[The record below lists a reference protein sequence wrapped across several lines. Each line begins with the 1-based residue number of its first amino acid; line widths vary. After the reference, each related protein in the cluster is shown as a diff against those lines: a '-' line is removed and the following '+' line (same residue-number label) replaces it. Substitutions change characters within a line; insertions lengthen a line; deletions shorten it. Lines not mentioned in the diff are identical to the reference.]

1 MALLRLILGSV
12 FTAALLVLALEVR
25 GQQASAPDNSKQN
38 SHVTQTADGQPN
50 DKADRLTAAQ
60 VRKAIVSDKA
70 LSIYAHNI
78 KVIVSGG
85 KVTLEG
91 PVHSEAE
98 RQQLLS
104 DVISVAEAENVIN
117 KITVI

>member
-1 MALLRLILGSV
+1 M
-12 FTAALLVLALEVR
+12 
-25 GQQASAPDNSKQN
+25 
-38 SHVTQTADGQPN
+38 TQTADSQPK

-60 VRKAIVSDKA
+60 VRKAIVADKA

-78 KVIVSGG
+78 KVVVAGG

-91 PVHSEAE
+91 PVHTEAE
-98 RQQLLS
+98 RQQLLA
-104 DVISVAEAENVIN
+104 DAATVVEAETIIN